1 MEDGLSRIS
10 SRELSEWWA
19 YEMAEGP
26 LGAARQDYWQSRL
39 LTLVANI
46 VRGSDA
52 KPVEPQDFI
61 AWLRTPEAETGE
73 EHGDEPPASVAEE
86 RADFEAMFEAN
97 FR

>member
-1 MEDGLSRIS
+1 MEGGLSQIS

-61 AWLRTPEAETGE
+61 AWLRTSEAEADDA
-73 EHGDEPPASVAEE
+73 HDEPPASVAEE